1 MFNKLTFQERYYI
14 FVSLCLVGMVWYQS
28 YHSYR
33 TDVTINEALNNHN
46 KQTQR
51 YSQIVRDITIENLG
65 LKHDL
70 IHSQAMY
77 EASTNHCE
85 MLEKEINAL
94 GEYWK
99 KEYMKVSDELFDLK
113 HKNNKNNEDK

>member
-1 MFNKLTFQERYYI
+1 ML
-14 FVSLCLVGMVWYQS
+14 LGMSGYQA

-33 TDVTINEALNNHN
+33 TDVIINEALNNNN

-51 YSQIVRDITIENLG
+51 YSEVVREITLENLG

-77 EASTNHCE
+77 QASTNHCE
-85 MLEKEINAL
+85 MLEKEIKAL

-99 KEYMKVSDELFDLK
+99 KEYIKVSDELFDLK
-113 HKNNKNNEDK
+113 HSKKK

>member
-1 MFNKLTFQERYYI
+1 MLDKMTIQERYYI

-28 YHSYR
+28 YHTYR
-33 TDVTINEALNNHN
+33 TDVTIHEALTKNN
-46 KQTQR
+46 QQAQR
-51 YSQIVRDITIENLG
+51 YSEVVRKISLENLG

-77 EASTNHCE
+77 EASTNHCD
-85 MLEKEINAL
+85 MLEKEIKAL

-99 KEYMKVSDELFDLK
+99 KEYIKVSDELFDLK
-113 HKNNKNNEDK
+113 NTDKK

>member
-33 TDVTINEALNNHN
+33 TDVTINEAISNNN

-51 YSQIVRDITIENLG
+51 YSQLVRDITIENLG
-65 LKHDL
+65 
-70 IHSQAMY
+70 
-77 EASTNHCE
+77 
-85 MLEKEINAL
+85 
-94 GEYWK
+94 
-99 KEYMKVSDELFDLK
+99 
-113 HKNNKNNEDK
+113 

>member
-1 MFNKLTFQERYYI
+1 ML
-14 FVSLCLVGMVWYQS
+14 LGMSGYQA
-28 YHSYR
+28 YHSYQ
-33 TDVTINEALNNHN
+33 TDVIIKESIDKNN
-46 KQTQR
+46 KQIQR
-51 YSQIVRDITIENLG
+51 YSEITRQITLENLG

-77 EASTNHCE
+77 QASTNHCD
-85 MLEKEINAL
+85 MLEKEIKAL

-113 HKNNKNNEDK
+113 NTDKK

>member
-1 MFNKLTFQERYYI
+1 MLNKMTIQERYYI

-28 YHSYR
+28 YYTYR
-33 TDVTINEALNNHN
+33 TDAIIDEAINKNN
-46 KQTQR
+46 QQIQR
-51 YSQIVRDITIENLG
+51 YSEITREITLENIG

-77 EASTNHCE
+77 QASTNHCE
-85 MLEKEINAL
+85 MLEKEIKAL

-99 KEYMKVSDELFDLK
+99 KEYTKVSDELFDLK
-113 HKNNKNNEDK
+113 HSRKKQ

>member
-1 MFNKLTFQERYYI
+1 MENMKTLSLQYRYY
-14 FVSLCLVGMVWYQS
+14 LCVCTMLLGMSVYQA

-33 TDVTINEALNNHN
+33 TDVTINEALNKNN
-46 KQTQR
+46 EQTQR
-51 YSQIVRDITIENLG
+51 YSEVVRKISLDNLG

-77 EASTNHCE
+77 QASTNHCE

-99 KEYMKVSDELFDLK
+99 KEYMRVSDELFDLK
-113 HKNNKNNEDK
+113 HSKKKE